1 MGKQFLLLM
10 LITLLTL
17 QSVDAVADAV
27 KFHQP
32 NTAYTEA
39 DYYPLNSTAITDSN
53 IETDDHCCYCHG
65 ISSALFIDASLGFC
79 AIKTTDQL
87 INYQVFYNSY
97 LITPDLRPP
106 IA

>member
-1 MGKQFLLLM
+1 M

-32 NTAYTEA
+32 NTEFTEA
-39 DYYPLNSTAITDSN
+39 DYYPLLTITDKA
-53 IETDDHCCYCHG
+53 TDNDNTSIQKKLNDHCCYCHG
-65 ISSALFIDASLGFC
+65 ISSALFIDASLGFF
-79 AIKTTDQL
+79 AIKTNDKLT
-87 INYQVFYNSY
+87 NYQVLYSSH